1 MLGAAIWIG
10 GLLSLFY
17 MVGAAQRRE
26 IDSAVLMRALG
37 RFSLI
42 GFGAVLFIIA
52 SGLLN
57 SWFLVGSLHALLHMA
72 YGQVLMLKVSLFLC
86 MIALALFNRLCVMP
100 RFAWRAD
107 TDGTLRLLLR
117 SIAVEQIFAVLVVA
131 SVSLLGTLPPAM
143 DLPGMTM

>member
-1 MLGAAIWIG
+1 MLAAEFWIG

-26 IDSAVLMRALG
+26 FDSAVLMRALG

-72 YGQVLMLKVSLFLC
+72 YGQVLMVKVSLFLHDRSGAFQP
-86 MIALALFNRLCVMP
+86 ALRDAAV
-100 RFAWRAD
+100 RAESRY
-107 TDGTLRLLLR
+107 G
-117 SIAVEQIFAVLVVA
+117 
-131 SVSLLGTLPPAM
+131 
-143 DLPGMTM
+143 